1 MSFLEE
7 TFKRGGQTPWKLER
21 GRSQGAA
28 ACPLQEK
35 AANNELV
42 IEEIKEKLTSA
53 ISMEVV
59 GMMKQEGNY
68 RNSPGWSGHKS

>member
-1 MSFLEE
+1 ML
-7 TFKRGGQTPWKLER
+7 RVGDVLLGRNIQTRCTNTSEKVEW

-42 IEEIKEKLTSA
+42 IGEIKEKLTSA

-59 GMMKQEGNY
+59 E
-68 RNSPGWSGHKS
+68 R

>member
-1 MSFLEE
+1 MSIWEE
-7 TFKRGGQTPWKLER
+7 TPWKWEW
-21 GRSQGAA
+21 GRSQGAV

-59 GMMKQEGNY
+59 GMMKQGGNY
-68 RNSPGWSGHKS
+68 RNSPEWSGYKS